1 MDTITEY
8 CCHKWYS
15 TFSRSPFEC
24 HHGILLP
31 LICGVQSLYSTR
43 LWLECHL
50 GTAVIIMRYSISL
63 FDSSLA
69 QMSLGILLSSIC
81 SIQSFY
87 LARLYGLKCHLGY
100 CCHLYAVFE
109 YLTGFGFSG
118 SIDILDT
125 TAVIVRYSISLLGS
139 ASLAQM
145 AYQNIA
151 AIGVRYKISLLDSVF
166 LTRRLPRNA
175 TATIM
180 Q

>member
-1 MDTITEY
+1 MPSWNTAAIDMRCSISLLDSALARVSSRNY
-8 CCHKWYS
+8 CHNHAV
-15 TFSRSPFEC
+15 FNLF
-24 HHGILLP
+24 I
-31 LICGVQSLYSTR
+31 R
-43 LWLECHL
+43 LVF
-50 GTAVIIMRYSISL
+50 GSNVIGNTAVINMQYSIFL
-63 FDSSLA
+63 
-69 QMSLGILLSSIC
+69 LGSALW
-81 SIQSFY
+81 
-87 LARLYGLKCHLGY
+87 AKCHLGY

-139 ASLAQM
+139 ASLAQL

-166 LTRRLPRNA
+166 LTRRLSRNA